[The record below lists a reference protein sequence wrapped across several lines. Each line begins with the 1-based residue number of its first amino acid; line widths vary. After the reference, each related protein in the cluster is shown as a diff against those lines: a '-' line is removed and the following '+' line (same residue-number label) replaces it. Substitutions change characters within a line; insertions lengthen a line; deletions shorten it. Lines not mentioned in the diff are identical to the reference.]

1 MTKVRLRTPAAR
13 APRPRIGTRGE
24 TNAQRKEREIIR
36 IYEGA
41 KNNQGKG
48 GAKLIEAHGALR
60 TTNNNSNYKD
70 VPEDT
75 VIIFLSQFGQCMALM
90 GQRRLANEYFRS
102 DAGLRRF
109 FKGEAGMAGLHHG
122 EILSRTKFHGQK
134 YPDVYLEFKDKNN
147 PGFGWVWSLPISHM
161 RPDNFGH
168 VPIGNQVIKGNIH
181 GESMYLS
188 ELIERLGKGVYI
200 VSSCLVAQ
208 NQVISNY
215 SKIPYNLPPQYRAR
229 PAKRGTRN
237 AAAFAES
244 IFKKQPLRPGSFA
257 RRTVFAP
264 KTGRVYKGPPKV
276 RVAEV
281 LAQLSRRPNRV
292 NLDKIFPFMSANFT
306 NSSRKQLKEVQRILK
321 APTNFVSKLSPNN
334 RNAWN
339 RLSTV
344 NKGAFIRRQL
354 TLAAHPPPTIFTMPP
369 LNNRSS
375 AMNTNNRPL
384 YYFRSTHPF
393 TNQKSWFNGKGARIN
408 QPANIN
414 ESKLIPSNKWTNSIW
429 KAFEG
434 GAAYA
439 SPINM
444 NGNSNSDPTWNAYVK
459 NRN

>member
-1 MTKVRLRTPAAR
+1 MTKVRLRTPTAR

-36 IYEGA
+36 IYMGA
-41 KNNQGKG
+41 KNSQGKG

-60 TTNNNSNYKD
+60 ITNNSTNYKT

-75 VIIFLSQFGQCMALM
+75 VIIFLSKFGQCMSLT
-90 GQRRLANEYFRS
+90 GQRTLANEYFTS
-102 DAGLRRF
+102 DAGMKRF
-109 FKGEAGMAGLHHG
+109 FRGEAGMAGVHHG

-134 YPDVYLEFKDKNN
+134 YPDVYLEFKDEKYAA
-147 PGFGWVWSLPISHM
+147 FGWVWSLPTKYK
-161 RPDNFGH
+161 RPENFS
-168 VPIGNQVIKGNIH
+168 VNIPTANQVINKNIH
-181 GESMYLS
+181 GKNMRLS
-188 ELIERLGKGVYI
+188 EVIARLGKGVYI

-257 RRTVFAP
+257 RRTAFAP
-264 KTGRVYKGPPKV
+264 MTGRVYKGPPKI

-281 LAQLSRRPNRV
+281 LAQLGRRPSRV
-292 NLDKIFPFMSANFT
+292 NLKSKFPLMRANVNQNRLVRVQKIL
-306 NSSRKQLKEVQRILK
+306 QD
-321 APTNFVSKLSPNN
+321 PTNFVSKLSPVN
-334 RNAWN
+334 RNTWN
-339 RLSTV
+339 KLGAV
-344 NKGAFIRRQL
+344 NKGAFVNRLMNR
-354 TLAAHPPPTIFTMPP
+354 PT
-369 LNNRSS
+369 
-375 AMNTNNRPL
+375 AMNTNNRV

-393 TNQKSWFNGKGARIN
+393 TNQKTWFNGKGTRIN
-408 QPANIN
+408 QLTNVN

>member
-1 MTKVRLRTPAAR
+1 MTKVRLRPPAAKV
-13 APRPRIGTRGE
+13 PRPRIGTRGE

-60 TTNNNSNYKD
+60 TTNNNNNYKD

-109 FKGEAGMAGLHHG
+109 FRGEAGMAGLHHG

-147 PGFGWVWSLPISHM
+147 PGFGWVWSLPIPHM

-237 AAAFAES
+237 AAAFAEN

-257 RRTVFAP
+257 RRTRFAP
-264 KTGRVYKGPPKV
+264 MTGRVSKGPPKI

-281 LAQLSRRPNRV
+281 LARLSRGPNRV
-292 NLDKIFPFMSANFT
+292 NLDKIFPFMSANF
-306 NSSRKQLKEVQRILK
+306 SRPGQNQLKEIQKILK
-321 APTNFVSKLSPNN
+321 APANFVSKLSQAN
-334 RNAWN
+334 RNRWKG
-339 RLSTV
+339 LSTV
-344 NKGAFIRRQL
+344 NKGAFIRR
-354 TLAAHPPPTIFTMPP
+354 I
-369 LNNRSS
+369 LNRPA

-384 YYFRSTHPF
+384 YYFRRAHPIP
-393 TNQKSWFNGKGARIN
+393 NGAAPRNRENLEKARVWFNGKGVRIN

-414 ESKLIPSNKWTNSIW
+414 ESKLIHPNKWTNSMW
-429 KAFEG
+429 EAFENAG
-434 GAAYA
+434 P
-439 SPINM
+439 PINM
-444 NGNSNSDPTWNAYVK
+444 NEDPNTNFQWHAYVK